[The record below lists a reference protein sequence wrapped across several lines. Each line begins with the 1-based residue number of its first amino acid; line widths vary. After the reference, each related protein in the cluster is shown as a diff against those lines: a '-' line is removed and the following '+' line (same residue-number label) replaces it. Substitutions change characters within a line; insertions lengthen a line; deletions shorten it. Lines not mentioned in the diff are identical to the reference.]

1 MEDKDHVNTDP
12 LAVGLTIAIV
22 LFGIILVLAAL
33 LYCFL
38 RRGFGRHCLE
48 GGRGSRGDIQE
59 LTTHVHPPQSSQHSA
74 KVIASS
80 DIETQHLGYDNDIA
94 NLNGSAISG
103 GVHGSMSA
111 TSRRLDVLRA
121 KVWTI
126 PRNFL
131 DLTHEV
137 VGRGK
142 FGSVIKATV
151 NNRGQ
156 QTTKACVQVV
166 PGKCYAVICN

>member
-1 MEDKDHVNTDP
+1 M
-12 LAVGLTIAIV
+12 A
-22 LFGIILVLAAL
+22 

-38 RRGFGRHCLE
+38 RRGFGRNCLDR
-48 GGRGSRGDIQE
+48 GRGSRGDIQE
-59 LTTHVHPPQSSQHSA
+59 LTTHAAYSVPPTSTNHHRMST
-74 KVIASS
+74 VIASS
-80 DIETQHLGYDNDIA
+80 DTETQEFGYDNDIA
-94 NLNGSAISG
+94 NFNASVVRGTGNESTLAINQK
-103 GVHGSMSA
+103 
-111 TSRRLDVLRA
+111 LDALRG

-156 QTTKACVQVV
+156 QMTNACVQVV
-166 PGKCYAVICN
+166 PGNQSSVTY